1 MSYDEHDAAVD
12 EFYDQISRKLYLEHK
27 DQAISEFTKERLR
40 SFYVDSPFILRPAVD
55 CIRQGKKLLV
65 DGYYPSALVSFVSAI
80 ELFLKVVLLKPIT
93 YVIGPLRAFGRHYC
107 HSYVRTNWSSPIQ
120 GAALQPPARASQN
133 QYRPR
138 QIDTLSSD
146 EKENKIAFRSQPCT
160 NRLILRST
168 GDAAQMKVYYNSACP
183 ICKAGIEGQMNK
195 DSVCEIQWND
205 VHKDNGL
212 VSEIDSELEFVRER
226 LHVVDENGDLR
237 VGFNAFLAIW
247 RNSPTETWKS
257 RLFGMPVLK
266 QTCQVFYNIFAA
278 ALYQWNRAKKHW

>member
-1 MSYDEHDAAVD
+1 
-12 EFYDQISRKLYLEHK
+12 
-27 DQAISEFTKERLR
+27 
-40 SFYVDSPFILRPAVD
+40 
-55 CIRQGKKLLV
+55 
-65 DGYYPSALVSFVSAI
+65 
-80 ELFLKVVLLKPIT
+80 
-93 YVIGPLRAFGRHYC
+93 
-107 HSYVRTNWSSPIQ
+107 
-120 GAALQPPARASQN
+120 
-133 QYRPR
+133 
-138 QIDTLSSD
+138 
-146 EKENKIAFRSQPCT
+146 
-160 NRLILRST
+160 
-168 GDAAQMKVYYNSACP
+168 
-183 ICKAGIEGQMNK
+183 MNK